1 MTTLQSSH
9 HLNTQRADLRGQ
21 LNQLSTQSGI
31 LEQRI
36 LIIQV
41 DNYTLSQLELQVI
54 PSRMSI
60 QHRTL
65 PNV

>member
-1 MTTLQSSH
+1 MTTLQRSH

-31 LEQRI
+31 LGQRI

-41 DNYTLSQLELQVI
+41 DNYTPSQLERQVI
-54 PSRMSI
+54 RSPMCI